1 MTDTQ
6 LLQTVE
12 VTHSPRGRR
21 LKLPLVLSLPYP
33 TSPAEEKLQNY
44 VINSLSWK
52 MPSLVM
58 FTLGS
63 PALTGVAK
71 HLLRHCTGSPATLYQ
86 YTYGVHRYCIWAGRT
101 PDELV
106 SACRDDYDIPDPR
119 AMELAATD
127 LDDFI
132 GDLQAEGL
140 APGTISNH
148 IKGVKAL
155 YRASGLRVELPY
167 RLSKRVIYADRSPR
181 PEELQQIL
189 DLGTLRER
197 VITLLLAQGGFR
209 VGTLVRLEYRHVRR
223 DLEAGRIP
231 LHVHVEAEITKGKYA
246 DYDTFLGEEA
256 VEALRLYLEKRRA
269 GSPGGR
275 TPPEEIRG
283 DSPLIRDAHSSRVRP
298 ISPGRIHGIIHNL
311 LREAGLIEDSDRPR
325 YNLRVHSIRKYFH
338 TQLSALG
345 VSKDYVEFMMG
356 HKVSTYHDVKMK
368 GVEFLRNIY
377 HAAGLSVRP
386 RTRVSKMD
394 ALKEIIR
401 AWGMNPE
408 EILTRQA
415 LSSPNAA
422 FVDSSVRENNQIT
435 ALSIAL
441 RDQMKREIL
450 GGERATK
457 AS

>member
-21 LKLPLVLSLPYP
+21 LKSPLILSIPQP
-33 TSPAEEKLQNY
+33 TSPGEAKIQTY
-44 VINSLSWK
+44 VIDSLSWK
-52 MPSLVM
+52 MPALVM

-63 PALTGVAK
+63 PALTGVAR

-86 YTYGVHRYCIWAGRT
+86 YVYGVHRYCTWAGRT
-101 PDELV
+101 PDALV

-119 AMELAATD
+119 AMELAARD
-127 LDDFI
+127 LDDFV

-181 PEELQQIL
+181 PEELQRLL
-189 DLGTLRER
+189 DLGNLRER

-223 DLEAGRIP
+223 DLEAGRMP

-246 DYDTFLGEEA
+246 SYDTFLGEEA

-269 GSPGGR
+269 GSPEGR

-283 DSPLIRDAHSSRVRP
+283 DTPLIRDAHSARVRP
-298 ISPGRIHGIIHNL
+298 ISPGRIHSIIHNL
-311 LREAGLIEDSDRPR
+311 LREAGLIEDSDSPR
-325 YNLRVHSIRKYFH
+325 YDLRVHSIRKYFR
-338 TQLSALG
+338 TQLAALG
-345 VSKDYVEFMMG
+345 VSRDYIEYMMG

-408 EILTRQA
+408 EILTTQA

-422 FVDSSVRENNQIT
+422 YVDSSARENNQIK

-450 GGERATK
+450 EEEDPRDG
-457 AS
+457 